1 MGDTAHSFLRA
12 WQTESNA
19 SEFGLTVD
27 YRVDFS
33 WDKVKLST
41 TLNTHTHTHT
51 HTHKIETQ

>member
-33 WDKVKLST
+33 WDKGKLST

-51 HTHKIETQ
+51 HTIETQ